1 MELWECGYSSHRGSA
16 YISAQVSGA
25 CIHISPVKFPDP
37 YGLSRLILVNPY
49 FLFIF
54 VHRCLHTYQPRCLER
69 RLRVEHLVCCW
80 TSNRNITLE
89 RFQPCPIFS
98 LLALEIIISF
108 TLMFVISG
116 VATDNRAV
124 SFFQELRSSFIR
136 PSSTPNSTQNHRV
149 WVDRVYFMV
158 GLRLIFLVQ
167 PINKSTF
174 IAFLILCNLASSFHK
189 QIRIP
194 SSKFF
199 RLLNR
204 IHL

>member
-1 MELWECGYSSHRGSA
+1 M
-16 YISAQVSGA
+16 
-25 CIHISPVKFPDP
+25 KD
-37 YGLSRLILVNPY
+37 VN
-49 FLFIF
+49 F
-54 VHRCLHTYQPRCLER
+54 VPLNHFKNKNKKIKIRP
-69 RLRVEHLVCCW
+69 
-80 TSNRNITLE
+80 
-89 RFQPCPIFS
+89 FQ
-98 LLALEIIISF
+98 ISF

-199 RLLNR
+199 RLLNS
-204 IHL
+204 HL